1 VVKLLQKILRFNMTM
16 MLLGGKILYFN
27 ANSILSTRDL
37 QWIFINGMMK
47 PAAFHLHLLA
57 TNDFLQA

>member
-1 VVKLLQKILRFNMTM
+1 MTM